1 MMPRLRLPSFT
12 RALPAVACL
21 LLSPC
26 ASFATVAMSGIF
38 SDHAVL
44 QRAER
49 VPVWGTAAPGEKIS
63 LRVDAASARATAQ
76 ADGTWTAY
84 LNLKT
89 EKEGPLELSVEGEG
103 NKIVLTDILIG
114 EVWLCSG
121 QSNMRFHLD
130 ESTGGRVE
138 AAVATNPKIRLLS
151 LGVNVADHPITRL
164 REKWT
169 LCDPKTAAG
178 FSAVG
183 YYTGKNLQKNLNVP
197 IGLISISWA
206 GTMIETWMSPQALA
220 SDPDFLPIVDRW
232 SKKEADYPAKKAYY
246 DENKDALMAAWR
258 QQAAEAKAKGVRE
271 PFPPVAPPGPLSLER
286 PTGLYYGEIFPVAPY
301 RIGGVLWY
309 QGEQNVGRAFQY
321 RKLLPSLISDWRTL
335 WNQGDFPFVIIQ
347 LPNFGKP
354 ETQPRSNNF
363 AELREA
369 QALAAINVPNAA
381 LVVTIDAG
389 EEANIHPKDK
399 LTVGVRAGRLIAKD
413 FYRVPIP
420 EDVHGPTFASAT
432 VVGSTLRV
440 CFDHAAGLKT
450 RDGKPPTDFAIA
462 GTDAR
467 YVWADAVIEG
477 DTVVL
482 KSPAVSAPATVR
494 YNWATAPHGN
504 LCNSDGLPAAPFRTD
519 TFRASTAGQN

>member
-1 MMPRLRLPSFT
+1 MSLRRYLAAVRILT
-12 RALPAVACL
+12 ALAGFL
-21 LLSPC
+21 ISSRY
-26 ASFATVAMSGIF
+26 SFATVALHGIF

-44 QRAER
+44 QRADR

-63 LRVDAASARATAQ
+63 LRIGNASAVATAQ
-76 ADGTWTAY
+76 ADGSWKTF
-84 LNLKT
+84 LNLQA
-89 EKEGPLELSVEGEG
+89 EKEGPFEFTVTGEG
-103 NKIVLTDILIG
+103 NQVTLTDILIG

-121 QSNMRFHLD
+121 QSNMRFNLAKT
-130 ESTGGRVE
+130 TGGNEE
-138 AAVATNPKIRLLS
+138 AARAANPKIRLLNVG
-151 LGVNVADHPITRL
+151 LNVAAEPATRL

-183 YYTGKNLQKNLNVP
+183 YYTGQTLQQNLNVP

-220 SDPDFLPIVDRW
+220 SDSDFKPIIDRW
-232 SKKEADYPAKKAYY
+232 AKKEADYPAKKAYY

-258 QQAAEAKAKGVRE
+258 QQAAEAKAKGMRE
-271 PFPPVAPPGPLSLER
+271 PFPPVSPPGPLSLER
-286 PTGLYYGEIFPVAPY
+286 PSGLYHGEIFPVAPY

-321 RKLLPSLISDWRTL
+321 RKLLPALIADWRSL
-335 WNQGDFPFVIIQ
+335 WKQGDFPFVIIQ

-369 QALAAINVPNAA
+369 QALAAVHVPNAA

-389 EEANIHPKDK
+389 EEADIHPKDK
-399 LTVGVRAGRLIAKD
+399 RTVGVRAGRLIAKD
-413 FYRVPIP
+413 VYHAPISG
-420 EDVHGPTFASAT
+420 EVHGPTFAGAT
-432 VVGSTLRV
+432 AEGSTLRV
-440 CFDHAAGLKT
+440 RFDHATGLKT
-450 RDGKPPTDFAIA
+450 RDGHPPTDFAIA
-462 GTDAR
+462 GADAR
-467 YVWADAVIEG
+467 YVWADAVIQG

-482 KSPAVSAPATVR
+482 KSPSIPAPVTVR

-504 LCNSDGLPAAPFRTD
+504 LCNGDGLPAAPFRTD
-519 TFRASTAGQN
+519 TFRASTEGQN